1 MSYKSD
7 SVKIWGLLGN
17 RLHNLTLS
25 IRNNNLA
32 FMNLRHVFN
41 MGTFIGIYKCV
52 CICRGSVRAIS
63 PVWSTSR
70 TRSVP
75 EGSGVFA
82 VVQSYQD
89 EVHVPSAARCT
100 TQHTHTH
107 TSTETNTS
115 KHRYVVT
122 YHMGRARGAR
132 FQGLSHRK
140 WETRSEFSSSFQT
153 NDPCSIVEHSPFPI
167 ILTFATKVFT
177 SLMKLLALPQGIT
190 YLCISA
196 ADHSKQNLWVLE

>member
-89 EVHVPSAARCT
+89 EVVSVHCMYHQLPGA
-100 TQHTHTH
+100 QHSTHTH
-107 TSTETNTS
+107 TQAQRQTQANIVMSWPTTWAGPE
-115 KHRYVVT
+115 
-122 YHMGRARGAR
+122 GQGFRGCPI
-132 FQGLSHRK
+132 G
-140 WETRSEFSSSFQT
+140 SEKQEVSLV
-153 NDPCSIVEHSPFPI
+153 P
-167 ILTFATKVFT
+167 VF
-177 SLMKLLALPQGIT
+177 
-190 YLCISA
+190 
-196 ADHSKQNLWVLE
+196 KQMTPAQ